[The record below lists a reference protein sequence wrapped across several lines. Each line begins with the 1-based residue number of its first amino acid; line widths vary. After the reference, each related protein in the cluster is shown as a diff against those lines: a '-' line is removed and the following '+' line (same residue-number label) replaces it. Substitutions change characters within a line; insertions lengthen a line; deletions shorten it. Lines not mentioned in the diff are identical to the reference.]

1 MNFLR
6 IMVSDL
12 KMIMRDPIMALL
24 FFVPLMI
31 GIIFKLLIH
40 FLLPF
45 ALEFVDFS
53 LPLEPYLLSMTLLM
67 TPYMLGVVMG
77 FMMLD
82 DKDGNIIDLVLVTP
96 YGRRGYLLNRI
107 LFISIFTF
115 LYSWINY
122 LILNLVDL
130 NILSLLYISILLSVF
145 AASIGLLFFRI
156 ASDKIIG
163 LTYAKIL
170 NLVIIFVF
178 ADFIKAEWFLYVA
191 VLFPTFWITKLI
203 TDPDVVANNIFSGI
217 VVLVWFFILY
227 INGIGYKKR
236 GSYGNH

>member
-6 IMVSDL
+6 ILISDL

-24 FFVPLMI
+24 FFIPLVI
-31 GIIFKLLIH
+31 GILFKLLIH
-40 FLLPF
+40 FFLPI
-45 ALEFVDFS
+45 ALKYVEFS

-82 DKDGNIIDLVLVTP
+82 DKDGNILDLVMVTP
-96 YGRRGYLLNRI
+96 FGRRGYLLNRI

-115 LYSWINY
+115 LYTLINY
-122 LILNLVDL
+122 FILNLVDM
-130 NILSLLYISILLSVF
+130 NIFNLLYISILLAVF

-170 NLVIIFVF
+170 NFVIIFVF
-178 ADFIKAEWFLYVA
+178 ADFIKAEWFTYVA
-191 VLFPTFWITKLI
+191 AVFPTFWITRLI
-203 TDPDVVANNIFSGI
+203 TNPEAASNYIFAGV
-217 VVLVWFFILY
+217 VVLIWFSVMS
-227 INGIGYKKR
+227 INGMDYNKR
-236 GSYGNH
+236 SNYGNN

>member
-1 MNFLR
+1 MSFLR

-31 GIIFKLLIH
+31 GIIFKLMIH
-40 FLLPF
+40 FLLPL
-45 ALEFVDFS
+45 ALEYVEFS

-107 LFISIFTF
+107 IFISIFTF
-115 LYSWINY
+115 LYSMVNDV
-122 LILNLVDL
+122 ILNLVDL
-130 NILSLLYISILLSVF
+130 NIFSLLYISILLSVF

-170 NLVIIFVF
+170 NFVIIFVF

-191 VLFPTFWITKLI
+191 GLFPTFWITRLI
-203 TDPDVVANNIFSGI
+203 TDPGVVENYIISGI
-217 VVLVWFFILY
+217 VVLVWFLILY
-227 INGIGYKKR
+227 KSGMGYKKR
-236 GSYGNH
+236 SSYGHN